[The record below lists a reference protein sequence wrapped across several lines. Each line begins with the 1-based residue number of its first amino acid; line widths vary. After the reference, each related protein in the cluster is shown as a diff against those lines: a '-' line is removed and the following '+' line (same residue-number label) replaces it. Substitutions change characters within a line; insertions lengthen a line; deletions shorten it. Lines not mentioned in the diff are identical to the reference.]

1 MSKYQIPYGAHDVDS
16 NGPLYL
22 RCDKGNPGELYHTIE
37 FMSSVQY
44 VFLMQ
49 RFGDKMRILFLGI
62 SAAISFPLAFC
73 RCRVLEKARI
83 NKGKDIRK
91 RTSLIINNDMP
102 IDIGTDVITS

>member
-62 SAAISFPLAFC
+62 SAAISLPLAF
-73 RCRVLEKARI
+73 LQMQ
-83 NKGKDIRK
+83 
-91 RTSLIINNDMP
+91 S
-102 IDIGTDVITS
+102 IGESQDQ